1 MQNDLRGLGQ
11 GPYIEAN
18 LKGKIIYRRQFYKQ
32 GKHVDVLM
40 VDKLSF
46 VSSDMLDRIDQHL
59 RLARDMPY
67 IPFGGLH
74 VVFIGDLYQLPLP
87 GGLPIFASKLWP
99 LFELCELDGNQRA
112 ARDPAWAALLA
123 RVRVGQWTQEDI
135 QTLESMVLKK
145 YGNRK
150 PAAGAVHL
158 VATRRAVADGKE
170 CVESAHAEMLECPAV
185 DISVNACTLLPPE
198 KAWPLSE
205 DTGGLE
211 ALLGL
216 AVDMPVMLRK
226 NMDVQ
231 DGLVNGA
238 RGVVQHID
246 VHESGEVQKIWVKFE
261 KDAGSRWQRNNQC
274 ASVAIQRR
282 TASFQDK
289 DGDKAERRQFP
300 LVLAK
305 AVAIHKSQAATYHE
319 GVHARLDASVKQEG
333 QAYVALSRSPTKDLC
348 TLERFDPK
356 SLRFNA
362 NAEWALLKLKAK
374 QAQSTGP
381 RKPALQ
387 ELWQEVIRP
396 TEDAAYYQGKLACAT
411 PPDWKAYAEEQRLK
425 DLEVEEGKAGSLTCP
440 KCGFVATDTTN
451 YKKHGRVC
459 PAKNKKSQRP
469 KVAGKAKAKP
479 AMKDSKSVPNK
490 QPVHQLQLASF
501 APSGGNP
508 PDRHLHCLHR
518 HIHQTPNMEQTMWT
532 QSCPSSRSNK
542 KHAVVCVRSTMR
554 WGRQCLGPRTWKP
567 PRLATCK
574 SSRALMKI
582 GQNTSGQAVGILCK
596 SSTQPC
602 LQLATPLTSTTQCT
616 PWPKH
621 SCPRPSSKISTIGI
635 GWPTAG
641 THMVICTCWI
651 RLSEGHVW

>member
-40 VDKLSF
+40 VDELSF

-74 VVFIGDLYQLPLP
+74 VVFIGDLYQLPPP

-135 QTLESMVLKK
+135 QTLESMILKK

-158 VATRRAVADGKE
+158 VATRRAVADGNRACLQE

-185 DISVNACTLLPPE
+185 DISVNACTLLPPG

-274 ASVAIQRR
+274 ASVAIQRCTFVSR
-282 TASFQDK
+282 Q
-289 DGDKAERRQFP
+289 GRRQGG
-300 LVLAK
+300 K
-305 AVAIHKSQAATYHE
+305 
-319 GVHARLDASVKQEG
+319 ASVPLGFSQGRRNPQESGCHLPRRRACPAGCVGQTGRAGIRGLEQVSHQRPLHFGALRSKEPALQRQCRMGPLEVEG
-333 QAYVALSRSPTKDLC
+333 QAS
-348 TLERFDPK
+348 
-356 SLRFNA
+356 
-362 NAEWALLKLKAK
+362 AE
-374 QAQSTGP
+374 
-381 RKPALQ
+381 
-387 ELWQEVIRP
+387 
-396 TEDAAYYQGKLACAT
+396 
-411 PPDWKAYAEEQRLK
+411 
-425 DLEVEEGKAGSLTCP
+425 
-440 KCGFVATDTTN
+440 
-451 YKKHGRVC
+451 H
-459 PAKNKKSQRP
+459 RP
-469 KVAGKAKAKP
+469 KEA
-479 AMKDSKSVPNK
+479 S
-490 QPVHQLQLASF
+490 LA
-501 APSGGNP
+501 
-508 PDRHLHCLHR
+508 
-518 HIHQTPNMEQTMWT
+518 
-532 QSCPSSRSNK
+532 
-542 KHAVVCVRSTMR
+542 
-554 WGRQCLGPRTWKP
+554 
-567 PRLATCK
+567 
-574 SSRALMKI
+574 RALAR
-582 GQNTSGQAVGILCK
+582 SHPAD
-596 SSTQPC
+596 
-602 LQLATPLTSTTQCT
+602 
-616 PWPKH
+616 
-621 SCPRPSSKISTIGI
+621 
-635 GWPTAG
+635 
-641 THMVICTCWI
+641 
-651 RLSEGHVW
+651 